1 MFYGRVEDWT
11 YLQRQ
16 ELVCRHREGNSR
28 AKYRGE
34 NSYIAF
40 WMCNKSRQSDVMS
53 CCKVGKKDMLKK
65 SDRVRSKW
73 DTF

>member
-1 MFYGRVEDWT
+1 ME
-11 YLQRQ
+11 
-16 ELVCRHREGNSR
+16 ELKIERIFKDKSWSIDREGSSR
-28 AKYRGE
+28 AKFRGE

-65 SDRVRSKW
+65 SGRVRSKW